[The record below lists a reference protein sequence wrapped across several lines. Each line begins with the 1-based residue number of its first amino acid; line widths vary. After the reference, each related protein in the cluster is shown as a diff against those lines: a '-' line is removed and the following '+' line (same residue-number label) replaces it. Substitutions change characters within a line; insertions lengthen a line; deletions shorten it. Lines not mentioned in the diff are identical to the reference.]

1 LAGKFNFQKLLD
13 ELYQIGWVV
22 YCKKPFKSPWHVLR
36 YLGRYTHRVALS
48 NQRIVSLQDGQVTFS
63 WRDYK
68 DNNKTKLMKLDAS
81 DFIRRFLLHVLPSR
95 FVKIRHYGILSNRN
109 RNIKLRLC
117 QRLTFSKI
125 RESQKLTTIDLLFK
139 LTGID
144 LRICPCCGQ
153 RTMTLKTN
161 FGCKFAT

>member
-1 LAGKFNFQKLLD
+1 LLD
-13 ELYQIGWVV
+13 ELYQINWVV
-22 YCKKPFKSPWHVLR
+22 YCKKPFKSPRHVLR

-48 NQRIVSLQDGQVTFS
+48 NQRIIDLQDDQVTFS

-68 DNNKTKLMKLDAS
+68 NDNKTKLMTLDVS
-81 DFIRRFLLHVLPSR
+81 EFIRRFLLHVLPSR

-109 RNIKLRLC
+109 RNTKLRLC

-125 RESQKLTTIDLLFK
+125 QQSQKLSPVELLLK

-144 LRICPCCGQ
+144 LQICPCCGK
-153 RTMTLKTN
+153 RTMVHKSN
-161 FGCKFAT
+161 FGFKFAT